1 MKDMKNKVFE
11 YFKNH
16 KAIAILMIVVF
27 VFAISIGIPTLA
39 RYRNRTSMVDS
50 VVWDGTIAT
59 SFKSGNGKINSP
71 YVISNGS
78 ELAYLAE
85 SLKITNYEN
94 TYFVLANDIVLND
107 GIFEYDKL
115 TGIKYLINGN
125 IYYLDE
131 YTSAYYLDET
141 KEEKIGDVNLFKTLK
156 NFNGHLNGDAHTI
169 YGLYISSNEDEEL
182 ALFNNLTGEVTDL
195 YVDNSLIYGGNATA
209 GVAVNTNNAKIKLLE
224 RLKLHL
230 EDGIVARRFG
240 PENEEEA
247 AILADMNLLTYKKVI
262 YATNVKEDDVV
273 DGNDYVE
280 RVKAFAAEEGSEAFI
295 VCAQIEQE
303 IAELDDEEKQMFLE
317 DLGISQSGLDRLIA
331 ASYKLLGLISYL
343 TAGQKEVKAWTIT
356 DGTKAPGAAGKIH
369 SDFERGF
376 IRAEVVAYDD
386 LKASGTYTAAKEK
399 GLVRIEG
406 KDYVVKD
413 GDIMLFRFN
422 V

>member
-1 MKDMKNKVFE
+1 QK
-11 YFKNH
+11 
-16 KAIAILMIVVF
+16 
-27 VFAISIGIPTLA
+27 GQ
-39 RYRNRTSMVDS
+39 
-50 VVWDGTIAT
+50 
-59 SFKSGNGKINSP
+59 KSGDKA
-71 YVISNGS
+71 
-78 ELAYLAE
+78 LMAE
-85 SLKITNYEN
+85 
-94 TYFVLANDIVLND
+94 A
-107 GIFEYDKL
+107 
-115 TGIKYLINGN
+115 
-125 IYYLDE
+125 
-131 YTSAYYLDET
+131 
-141 KEEKIGDVNLFKTLK
+141 
-156 NFNGHLNGDAHTI
+156 
-169 YGLYISSNEDEEL
+169 
-182 ALFNNLTGEVTDL
+182 
-195 YVDNSLIYGGNATA
+195 
-209 GVAVNTNNAKIKLLE
+209 KLLE
-224 RLKLHL
+224 RLKVHL
-230 EDGIVARRFG
+230 EDGIVARRFE
-240 PENEEEA
+240 PENEDEA